1 MASMEMFQDSLLE
14 GLRDDWTVMQEDDW
28 PNCNQGMSVLVKVTD
43 PLVPIFFLVY
53 PRSDRFVQEMVCVAQ

>member
-28 PNCNQGMSVLVKVTD
+28 PNCNQGMSVLVKVTN
-43 PLVPIFFLVY
+43 PLVPIFGDQTSIY
-53 PRSDRFVQEMVCVAQ
+53 N